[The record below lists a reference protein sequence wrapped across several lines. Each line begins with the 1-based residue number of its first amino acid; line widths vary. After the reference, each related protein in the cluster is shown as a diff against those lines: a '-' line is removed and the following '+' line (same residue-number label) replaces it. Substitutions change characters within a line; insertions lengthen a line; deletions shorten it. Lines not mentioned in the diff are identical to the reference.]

1 MPALTEEMAVEAVKE
16 VLANTRRRDTQVDAS
31 VELEGLGLDSL
42 EVAELFAVLEELSGL
57 QLDPDSAQS
66 LVTVGDLA
74 RLKVAGGAPASP
86 APDGSPDR

>member
-1 MPALTEEMAVEAVKE
+1 MPMLTEEMAVEAVKE
-16 VLANTRRRDTQVDAS
+16 VLANTRRRERQVDAS
-31 VELEGLGLDSL
+31 VELESLGLDSL

-74 RLKVAGGAPASP
+74 RLQTVGAAAQSP
-86 APDGSPDR
+86 VPDGA

>member
-1 MPALTEEMAVEAVKE
+1 MSTLTEAMAVEAVKE
-16 VLANTRRRDTQVDAS
+16 VLANTRRRDQQVDAS
-31 VELEGLGLDSL
+31 VELESLGLDSL

-74 RLKVAGGAPASP
+74 RLKAVDGAPQSP
-86 APDGSPDR
+86 VADGS